1 MPLLEAI
8 RLALRSIRAQK
19 LKSFFS
25 LVGVLIGVTFLIAVV
40 SIVQGMNRYMV
51 DRFANTL
58 VGVNTFELRQRPSI
72 NMGHTTHETW
82 LAWLRRPRISYDDA
96 DFVSE
101 RIRTPATFA
110 RFCSDRVTIH
120 YDGKMAKD
128 VDLVGTEDTYFRIRN
143 YELVAGRAFTAH
155 EVRAGQPVLVIGHE
169 VAEKLIPGVDPI
181 GKEVQIGG
189 LPYRVIG
196 VVSRQGTLFG
206 LSLDKFAIMPFTAQG
221 RRLICPINIL
231 DALIVR
237 TDNPTLM
244 QEALAEAEAAMR
256 SRRQLRPTDEN
267 NFEFQTAEGALGT
280 WQKISRILFLALP
293 GLVAISLVVGG
304 IVIMNIMLMAVS
316 ERTREIGIRKA
327 LGARRRDILAQF
339 VVESATL
346 SVAGAMVGIG
356 LGLVLAYVVKALTP
370 LPAAVAPWSVGL
382 GVLLGVTVGVVA
394 GVYPAT
400 RASRLDPIVALRAE

>member
-1 MPLLEAI
+1 MRLIEAVGM
-8 RLALRSIRAQK
+8 ALRTIRAQK

-25 LVGVLIGVTFLIAVV
+25 LIGVLIGVTFLIAVV

-58 VGVNTFELRQRPSI
+58 IGANTFELRQRPSI
-72 NMGHTTHETW
+72 VTGEVTDETW
-82 LAWLRRPRISYDDA
+82 LAWRRRPRISYSDA
-96 DFVSE
+96 DYVRD
-101 RIRTPATFA
+101 RIRTPATYA
-110 RFCSDRVTIH
+110 KFCSDRVSVH
-120 YDGKMAKD
+120 YEGKVAKD
-128 VDLVGTEDTYFRIRN
+128 IELVGTEASYFGIRN
-143 YELVAGRAFTAH
+143 YQIEAGRAFTPQ
-155 EVRAGQPVLVIGHE
+155 EVQNAQPVLVIGHE
-169 VAEKLIPGVDPI
+169 LAEKLLPSIDPL
-181 GKEVQIGG
+181 GKVVQIGG
-189 LPYRVIG
+189 LPYRIIG
-196 VVSRQGTLFG
+196 VVEKQGTLFG
-206 LSLDKFAIMPFTAQG
+206 LSLDKFAIMPFNAPG

-237 TDNPTLM
+237 TDDPTHM
-244 QEALAEAEAAMR
+244 TLATGEAEAIMR
-256 SRRQLRPTDEN
+256 SRRALKPWQEN
-267 NFEFQTAEGALGT
+267 NFAFQTAEGALGT

-346 SVAGAMVGIG
+346 SAAGALLGIG
-356 LGLVLAYVVKALTP
+356 FGLALAFVVNALTP
-370 LPAAVAPWSVGL
+370 LPAAVAPWSVVVGMAL
-382 GVLLGVTVGVVA
+382 GIGVGIVA
-394 GVYPAT
+394 GVYPAS

>member
-1 MPLLEAI
+1 MRLIEAVGM
-8 RLALRSIRAQK
+8 ALRTIRAQK

-25 LVGVLIGVTFLIAVV
+25 LIGVLIGVTFLIAVV

-58 VGVNTFELRQRPSI
+58 IGANTFELRQRPSI
-72 NMGHTTHETW
+72 VTGEVTDETW
-82 LAWLRRPRISYDDA
+82 LAWRRRPRISYSDA
-96 DFVSE
+96 DYVRD
-101 RIRTPATFA
+101 RIRTPATYA
-110 RFCSDRVTIH
+110 KFCSDRVSVH
-120 YDGKMAKD
+120 YEGKVAKD
-128 VDLVGTEDTYFRIRN
+128 IELVGTEASYFGIRN
-143 YELVAGRAFTAH
+143 YQIEDGRAFTPQ
-155 EVRAGQPVLVIGHE
+155 EVQNAQPVLVIGHE
-169 VAEKLIPGVDPI
+169 LAEKLLPSIDPL
-181 GKEVQIGG
+181 GKVVQIGG
-189 LPYRVIG
+189 LPYRIIG
-196 VVSRQGTLFG
+196 VVEKQGTLFG
-206 LSLDKFAIMPFTAQG
+206 LSLDKFAIMPFNAPG

-237 TDNPTLM
+237 TDDPTHM
-244 QEALAEAEAAMR
+244 TLAMGEAEAIMR
-256 SRRQLRPTDEN
+256 SRRALKPWQEN
-267 NFEFQTAEGALGT
+267 NFAFQTAEGALGT

-346 SVAGAMVGIG
+346 SAAGALLGIG
-356 LGLVLAYVVKALTP
+356 FGLALAFVVNALTP
-370 LPAAVAPWSVGL
+370 LPAAVAPWSVVVGMAL
-382 GVLLGVTVGVVA
+382 GIGVGIVA
-394 GVYPAT
+394 GVYPAS

>member
-8 RLALRSIRAQK
+8 RLALRAIRAQK

-58 VGVNTFELRQRPSI
+58 IGANTFELRQRPSI

-110 RFCSDRVTIH
+110 RFCQDRVSVH
-120 YDGKMAKD
+120 YDGKVAKD

-143 YELVAGRAFTAH
+143 YELTAGRAFTVQ

-189 LPYRVIG
+189 LPYRIIG
-196 VVSRQGTLFG
+196 VVARQGTLFG
-206 LSLDKFAIMPFTAQG
+206 LSLDKFAVMPFTAQG

-237 TDNPTLM
+237 TDDPTLM
-244 QEALAEAEAAMR
+244 QRALSEAEAAMR
-256 SRRQLRPTDEN
+256 SRRQLRPADEN

-316 ERTREIGIRKA
+316 ERTREIGIRTA

-346 SVAGAMVGIG
+346 SAAGAVLGIG

-382 GVLLGVTVGVVA
+382 GVLLGVTVGIVA
-394 GVYPAT
+394 GVYPAS

>member
-8 RLALRSIRAQK
+8 RLAFRAIRAQK

-58 VGVNTFELRQRPSI
+58 VGANTFELRQRPSI
-72 NMGHTTHETW
+72 NMGHVTRETA
-82 LAWLRRPRISYDDA
+82 LAWRRRPRVSYDDA
-96 DFVSE
+96 DFVRD
-101 RIRTPATFA
+101 RIRTPAIFA
-110 RFCSDRVTIH
+110 KFCEDRVSVH
-120 YDGKMAKD
+120 YDGKVAKD
-128 VDLVGTEDTYFRIRN
+128 IDLVGTEETYFRIRN
-143 YELVAGRAFTAH
+143 YELTAGRVFTAH
-155 EVRAGQPVLVIGHE
+155 EVRASQPVLVIGYE
-169 VAEKLIPGVDPI
+169 LGAKLFPGLDPV
-181 GKEVQIGG
+181 GKVVQIGG
-189 LPYRVIG
+189 LPYRIIG
-196 VVSRQGTLFG
+196 VVAEQGTLFG
-206 LSLDKFAIMPFTAQG
+206 LSLDKFAVMPFSAQA

-237 TDNPTLM
+237 TDDPSQM
-244 QEALAEAEAAMR
+244 QLALAEAEAAMR
-256 SRRQLRPTDEN
+256 SRRQLKPTEEN
-267 NFEFQTAEGALGT
+267 DFTFQTAEGALGT

-346 SVAGAMVGIG
+346 SAAGAVLGIG
-356 LGLVLAYVVKALTP
+356 LGLLLAFVVKALTP
-370 LPAAVAPWSVGL
+370 LPAAVAPWSVGV
-382 GVLLGVTVGVVA
+382 GVLLGVSVGIVA
-394 GVYPAT
+394 GVYPAS
-400 RASRLDPIVALRAE
+400 RASRLDPITALRAE

>member
-1 MPLLEAI
+1 MRLIEAVGM
-8 RLALRSIRAQK
+8 ALRTIRTQK

-25 LVGVLIGVTFLIAVV
+25 LIGVLIGVTFLIAVV

-58 VGVNTFELRQRPSI
+58 IGANTFELRQRPSI
-72 NMGHTTHETW
+72 VTGEVTDETW
-82 LAWLRRPRISYDDA
+82 LAWRRRPRISYSDA
-96 DFVSE
+96 DYVRD
-101 RIRTPATFA
+101 RIRTPATYA
-110 RFCSDRVTIH
+110 KFCSDRVSVH
-120 YDGKMAKD
+120 YEGKVAKD
-128 VDLVGTEDTYFRIRN
+128 IELVGTEASYFGIRN
-143 YELVAGRAFTAH
+143 YQIEAGRAFTPQ
-155 EVRAGQPVLVIGHE
+155 EVQNAQPVLVIGHE
-169 VAEKLIPGVDPI
+169 LAEKLLPSIDPL
-181 GKEVQIGG
+181 GKVVQIGG
-189 LPYRVIG
+189 LPYRIIG
-196 VVSRQGTLFG
+196 VVEKQGTLFG
-206 LSLDKFAIMPFTAQG
+206 LSLDKFAIMPFNAPG

-237 TDNPTLM
+237 TDDPTHM
-244 QEALAEAEAAMR
+244 TLAMGEAEAIMR
-256 SRRQLRPTDEN
+256 SRRALKPWQEN
-267 NFEFQTAEGALGT
+267 NFAFQTAEGALGT

-346 SVAGAMVGIG
+346 SAAGALLGIG
-356 LGLVLAYVVKALTP
+356 FGLALAFVVNALTP
-370 LPAAVAPWSVGL
+370 LPAAVAPWSVVVGMAL
-382 GVLLGVTVGVVA
+382 GIGVGIVA
-394 GVYPAT
+394 GVYPAS

>member
-1 MPLLEAI
+1 VSLFEAI
-8 RLALRSIRAQK
+8 RLALRAIRAQK

-58 VGVNTFELRQRPSI
+58 IGANTFELRQRPSI
-72 NMGHTTHETW
+72 NMGHVTQEMW
-82 LAWLRRPRISYDDA
+82 LAWQRRPRVSYEDA
-96 DFVSE
+96 DFVRN

-110 RFCSDRVTIH
+110 KFCADRVSVH
-120 YDGKMAKD
+120 YEGKVAKD
-128 VDLVGTEDTYFRIRN
+128 IELVGTEDTYFRIRN
-143 YELVAGRAFTAH
+143 YELSAGRAFSAQ
-155 EVRAGQPVLVIGHE
+155 EVRSGQPVLVMGNE
-169 VAEKLIPGVDPI
+169 LAEKLLPGLDPI
-181 GKEVQIGG
+181 GKVVQIGG
-189 LPYRVIG
+189 LPYRIIG
-196 VVSRQGTLFG
+196 VVAPQGTLFG
-206 LSLDKFAIMPFTAQG
+206 LSLDKFAVMPFSAQG

-237 TDNPTLM
+237 TDDPSQM
-244 QEALAEAEAAMR
+244 QLAMAEAEAAMR
-256 SRRQLRPTDEN
+256 GRRQLKPSEEN
-267 NFEFQTAEGALGT
+267 DFAFQTAEGALAT

-346 SVAGAMVGIG
+346 SAAGAVMGIG
-356 LGLVLAYVVKALTP
+356 LGLVLAFVVKALTP
-370 LPAAVAPWSVGL
+370 LPAAVAPWSVA
-382 GVLLGVTVGVVA
+382 VGVIMGVSVGIVA
-394 GVYPAT
+394 GVYPAS

>member
-1 MPLLEAI
+1 MAFRTI
-8 RLALRSIRAQK
+8 RVQK

-25 LVGVLIGVTFLIAVV
+25 LIGVLIGVTFLIAVV

-58 VGVNTFELRQRPSI
+58 VGANTFELRQRPSI
-72 NMGHTTHETW
+72 VTGNVTDSVW
-82 LAWLRRPRISYDDA
+82 LEWRRRPRISYADA
-96 DFVSE
+96 DYVRD

-110 RFCSDRVTIH
+110 KFCEDRVNVH
-120 YDGKMAKD
+120 YEGRVAKD
-128 VDLVGTEDTYFRIRN
+128 INLVGTEDTYFQIRN
-143 YELVAGRAFTAH
+143 YQLTAGRAFTAQ
-155 EVRAGQPVLVIGHE
+155 EVRTALPVLVVGQE
-169 VAEKLIPGVDPI
+169 LADKLLAGVDPI
-181 GKEVQIGG
+181 GKQVQIAG
-189 LPYRVIG
+189 LPYRIVG
-196 VVSRQGTLFG
+196 VVEKQGTLFG
-206 LSLDKFAIMPFTAQG
+206 ISLDKFAIMPFNAPA

-237 TDNPTLM
+237 TDDPTQM
-244 QEALAEAEAAMR
+244 QRAQAEAEAAMR
-256 SRRQLRPTDEN
+256 ARRQLKPSQEN
-267 NFEFQTAEGALGT
+267 NFAFQTAEGALGT

-327 LGARRRDILAQF
+327 LGARRQDILAQF

-346 SVAGAMVGIG
+346 SLVGAALGIG
-356 LGLVLAYVVKALTP
+356 FGLALAFVVKSLTP
-370 LPAAVAPWSVGL
+370 LPAAVAPWSVAV
-382 GVLLGVTVGVVA
+382 GVVLGVTVGIAA

-400 RASRLDPIVALRAE
+400 RASRLDPIAALRAE